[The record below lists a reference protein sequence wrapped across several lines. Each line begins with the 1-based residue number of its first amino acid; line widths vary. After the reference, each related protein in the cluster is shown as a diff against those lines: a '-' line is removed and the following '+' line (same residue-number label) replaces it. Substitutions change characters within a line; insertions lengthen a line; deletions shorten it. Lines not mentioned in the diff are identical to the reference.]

1 MQDKVK
7 MAAVLADLTDSPHF
21 RTVPSQ
27 IKTMSIS
34 RTQGNLT
41 PIEKKVWQ
49 TIIVSEKIL
58 ETLPSK
64 L

>member
-1 MQDKVK
+1 MQDNVK
-7 MAAVLADLTDSPHF
+7 MAAVFADVTDSPYC
-21 RTVPSQ
+21 RIVPSQ

-34 RTQGNLT
+34 RKQGNPT
-41 PIEKKVWQ
+41 PEEKKVWQ

-64 L
+64 E

>member
-34 RTQGNLT
+34 RKQGNLT
-41 PIEKKVWQ
+41 IEKKVWQ

-58 ETLPSK
+58 ETPPSK
-64 L
+64 

>member
-21 RTVPSQ
+21 RTVASQ

-34 RTQGNLT
+34 HKQGNLT
-41 PIEKKVWQ
+41 IEKKVWQ

-64 L
+64 

>member
-7 MAAVLADLTDSPHF
+7 MAAVLVDLTDSPHF

-27 IKTMSIS
+27 IKTMSIP
-34 RTQGNLT
+34 RKQGNLT
-41 PIEKKVWQ
+41 IEKKVWQ

-64 L
+64 

>member
-34 RTQGNLT
+34 RKQGNLT
-41 PIEKKVWQ
+41 PKEKKVW
-49 TIIVSEKIL
+49 
-58 ETLPSK
+58 
-64 L
+64 

>member
-27 IKTMSIS
+27 IKTMSIP
-34 RTQGNLT
+34 RKQGNLT
-41 PIEKKVWQ
+41 IEKKVWQ

-64 L
+64 